1 MSSINY
7 SEESKYLFKCF
18 VILFRSG
25 IKQEYYCGEVKQEY
39 YCGEASNANGV
50 ASGIN
55 SVTSNVNGD
64 TSGINGVAS
73 GEQEKTVTNNGAKI
87 FEKMDFDGLKALYA
101 LAKRHAVVSIVYDAL
116 KKNNVF
122 QNVINQLSNGN
133 DVSQLMKKWDEA
145 SNQAITK
152 EILFDNELDKI
163 KTAFSD
169 EQIYSVPLKGI
180 VIKKLYP
187 RSGMRQFCD
196 YDVLIR
202 PNDANKV
209 KAIMKTLGYS
219 VSNETKAE
227 EEVHQAVSVID
238 CKKMPIF
245 NFEIHK
251 KLFWGNNEGY
261 FSKIWD
267 RVLLP
272 SNNFVLTKLTD
283 SKSINDELQLTDSK
297 SINQNTNF
305 YEGKL
310 TDEDVYLFHLAHF
323 NSHLNERSGAGIR
336 YLADHYLLKKFIC
349 SKPNFNRKYVEG
361 VLINENISEFEQRI
375 NSITDN
381 LFDAPT
387 EEIRIDDLYDFLAN
401 GVHGSVENKVKMNVS
416 KDGKFK
422 FFIKRAFPPY
432 NDMCIYFS
440 ILKKMPFLLP
450 FCWIA
455 RFFIVLFDKKRRTT
469 AKTEIRQLR

>member
-25 IKQEYYCGEVKQEY
+25 IKQEYYCVK
-39 YCGEASNANGV
+39 A
-50 ASGIN
+50 
-55 SVTSNVNGD
+55 SNVNG
-64 TSGINGVAS
+64 
-73 GEQEKTVTNNGAKI
+73 KTITNNGARI

-101 LAKRHAVVSIVYDAL
+101 LSKRHAVVSIVYDAL

-133 DVSQLMKKWDEA
+133 DISQLMKKWDEA

-152 EILFDNELDKI
+152 EILFDNELKKI

-169 EQIYSVPLKGI
+169 EQIYYVPLKGI
-180 VIKKLYP
+180 VIKELYP

-202 PNDANKV
+202 PKDANKV

-283 SKSINDELQLTDSK
+283 NK
-297 SINQNTNF
+297 SINQNTNL

-349 SKPNFNRKYVEG
+349 SKPTFNRKYVEG

-440 ILKKMPFLLP
+440 ILKKIPFLLP